1 MNVEIA
7 REEINSLDP
16 DDKYNAMLQTA
27 AIITKLLEG
36 ENIKPIIVGGL
47 SVEIYTQNDYATRDI
62 DFVSDGYEKISE
74 VLLKLGFSKEGR
86 HFVHGKI
93 EIAVEIPSSDLEG
106 DYDKVNK
113 VEIEEGKYV
122 YLISL
127 EDIIIDRLRAAVHWK
142 SEQDTYWG
150 FKLLA
155 KNFNEVNIDYLF
167 KRVETKSE
175 KDELSD
181 WIDNIKRDI
190 N

>member
-1 MNVEIA
+1 MNIDIA

-16 DDKYNAMLQTA
+16 NDKYNAMLHTA
-27 AIITKLLEG
+27 AIITKMLEDK
-36 ENIKPIIVGGL
+36 NIKPIIVGGL

-74 VLLKLGFSKEGR
+74 ILLNLGFSKEGR
-86 HFVHGKI
+86 HFFHDKI
-93 EIAVEIPSSDLEG
+93 EVAVEIPSSDLEG
-106 DYDKVNK
+106 DYDKVTK
-113 VEIEEGKYV
+113 VEIGEGKYV

-150 FKLLA
+150 FNLLA
-155 KNFNEVNIDYLF
+155 KNYSEVNIDYLF
-167 KRVETKSE
+167 KRVETKKE
-175 KDELSD
+175 QDELSD